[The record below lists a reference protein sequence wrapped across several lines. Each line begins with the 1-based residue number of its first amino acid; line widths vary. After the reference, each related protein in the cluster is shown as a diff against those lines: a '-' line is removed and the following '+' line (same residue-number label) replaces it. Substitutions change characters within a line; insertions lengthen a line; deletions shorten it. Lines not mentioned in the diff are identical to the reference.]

1 MEKRKKTK
9 AMLTCV
15 QAFIEYLDYEKG
27 LTANSRDAYR
37 RDLAKLHAF
46 LRQTGR
52 PINPVELDRQDI
64 MAFLSWQLDQG
75 AAHSS
80 IARSLSS
87 IKGLFKFLV
96 LEGIITHNAAV
107 DLENPRIKRHL
118 PQVLTVAEVDRLMET
133 PQVTLPRGLR
143 DRAMLELM
151 YGTGCRVSEMLSL
164 QVEDINLT
172 AGFLRCLG
180 KGRKE
185 RIVPV
190 NGSAIRWV
198 ERYLVQARP
207 LLIKNTLQRTL
218 FLNVRGSGMSRQG
231 FFKILGTYA
240 RRADLNKEV
249 TPHTLRHSFA
259 THLLEN
265 GADLRSVQEM
275 LGHADISTTQIYTHL
290 TRSRLREVYQRYHP
304 RA

>member
-1 MEKRKKTK
+1 
-9 AMLTCV
+9 MLTYLD
-15 QAFIEYLDYEKG
+15 AFIEYLDYEKG
-27 LTANSRDAYR
+27 LSMNSREAYR
-37 RDLAKLHAF
+37 RDLSKLDAF
-46 LRQTGR
+46 LVNSGR
-52 PINPVELDRQDI
+52 SVDSVKLTKQDI
-64 MAFLSWQLDQG
+64 MAFLTWQLDKG
-75 AAHSS
+75 AAHST

-87 IKGLFKFLV
+87 IKGFFKFLII
-96 LEGIITHNAAV
+96 EGLTTHNAAL

-118 PQVLTVAEVDRLMET
+118 PRVLTVAEVDRLMET
-133 PQVTLPRGLR
+133 PRVALPRGLR

-151 YGTGCRVSEMLSL
+151 YGTGIRVSEMLAL
-164 QVEDINLT
+164 EVTDINLT

-190 NGSAIRWV
+190 NGSALRWV
-198 ERYLVQARP
+198 DHYLLNGRP
-207 LLIKNTLQRTL
+207 LLIKKPLQRTL
-218 FLNVRGSGMSRQG
+218 FLNARGTAMTRQG
-231 FFKILGTYA
+231 FFKILAAYA
-240 RRADLNKEV
+240 QKADLEKDI

-290 TRSRLREVYQRYHP
+290 TRSRLLEVYQLYHP